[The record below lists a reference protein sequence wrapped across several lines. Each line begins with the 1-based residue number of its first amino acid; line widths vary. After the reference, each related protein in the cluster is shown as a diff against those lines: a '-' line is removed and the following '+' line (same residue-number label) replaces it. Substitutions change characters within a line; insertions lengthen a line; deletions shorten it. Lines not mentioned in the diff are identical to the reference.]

1 MRTRRSTSSSDLVSP
16 RHQSVL
22 LHEAVDALCILPEH
36 TVLDATVGGAGH
48 TKALAA
54 LLSGE
59 GTIVGLDADSA
70 AIDRARE
77 ALVGVR
83 PRVRLAVANFRTAG
97 STLPKLGV
105 RTLDRALFDLGWSA
119 FQLDAGRGFSFS
131 ADEPLLMTY
140 SAHPEGDAMTAWQI
154 VNEWDES
161 SIADVL
167 YGWGEERFARRIAR
181 AIVAQRSIGEIM
193 TARQLADVIA
203 HATPRWYGRG
213 KNPATKTFQALRI
226 AVNDEYQALREG
238 LEGVRAL
245 MEKGGRIAVI
255 TFHSGEDRIVK
266 HLFAEWAKEGYGTL
280 LTKRPLLPSE
290 HEVAHNPRARSAKLR
305 TFVFAM

>member
-1 MRTRRSTSSSDLVSP
+1 MRTRRSISSSDLVSP
-16 RHQSVL
+16 RHHSVL
-22 LHEAVDALCILPEH
+22 LHEALNALQIVPEH

-77 ALVGVR
+77 ALSGVSA
-83 PRVRLAVANFRTAG
+83 RVRLAVANFRTAG
-97 STLPKLGV
+97 SVLPKLGV

-140 SAHPEGDAMTAWQI
+140 AALHSKDSLTAEQI

-161 SIADVL
+161 SIADIL

-181 AIVAQRSIGEIM
+181 TIVAQRSIAPIT
-193 TARQLADVIA
+193 TARQLAEIVA

-213 KNPATKTFQALRI
+213 KHPATKTFQALRI
-226 AVNDEYQALREG
+226 AVNDEYQALRDG
-238 LEGVRAL
+238 LEQVRSL
-245 MEKGGRIAVI
+245 MNPEGRIAVI

-266 HLFAEWAKEGYGTL
+266 RMFAEWVKEGYGTL
-280 LTKRPLLPSE
+280 LSKRPTSPSKS
-290 HEVAHNPRARSAKLR
+290 EVSQHPSARSAKLR
-305 TFVFAM
+305 TFLIAS